1 MSIKKK
7 IIYVSLAVISLIIAG
22 ILVILS
28 MVVRSTLL
36 HNLGEDTE
44 YISSRIISDIS
55 NTITSPM
62 NKTYSFRKS
71 FEVGTLRSRNE
82 SVLYLKNL
90 LKDEDIT
97 FATYCAFE
105 PNAFDGNDA
114 SYRNAAIHDSTGRFI
129 PYVFRDGDKFS
140 TEPLKDIDDPIKG
153 EFYQKPKSSLRTSIT
168 SPFIYKAGNS
178 EIFIVSIMEPILRN
192 GKFIGISG
200 IDIRLTTI
208 KTYLDSLKFADGE
221 GKITLISDNHL
232 VLYDGFTHLSQGLDF
247 RSAAD
252 PHFYEKIKQKDKS
265 LYEFDGYFHVAVPIT
280 IIEGNDPWLARI
292 SIPKSQIQSTL
303 NSIILVTFGLGILG
317 ISLSILSIYF
327 SFQRLV
333 DRRIQSIN
341 HSTEKVASGD
351 LRQLIKID
359 QIDELGSIMV
369 SLNKMIEHLR
379 KLIRIAQ
386 KSSGKIGETTDKMQK
401 TIIELTD
408 LAQNQA
414 ASSEEA
420 SATVEELNASSET
433 IHSNVLSAVENTE
446 TIHQSL
452 GDIQG
457 LMKKILEKVNTFG
470 EISVRANQ
478 NAEEGRAM
486 AKETSL
492 AIREIQ
498 EKSKT
503 ITAFSNVISD
513 IAKRTG
519 LLALNAAIEAARAG
533 ETGKGFAVVA
543 EEITKLASQSA
554 ESVSQINTLSQEALD
569 SIERGNQ
576 QVERLVEVLK
586 KITDEVSLIFMSS
599 NEIGPLI
606 EDQSSRTESIYTEV
620 VEITEQVKSIKLSTE
635 EQQRATNELANMTIN
650 ISNGSQVLSDQ
661 SSSMAENAER
671 LGQVINT
678 LDELLNTFR
687 IEKDLGNEG

>member
-7 IIYVSLAVISLIIAG
+7 IILISLAVISLIIAG
-22 ILVILS
+22 IMIVLS
-28 MVVRSTLL
+28 MVVRSTLQ
-36 HNLGEDTE
+36 HNLEEDTK
-44 YISSRIISDIS
+44 YISSKVTSDIS
-55 NTITSPM
+55 NTLKSPM
-62 NKTYSFRKS
+62 KKTFAFRKS
-71 FEVGTLRSRNE
+71 YENGNIISRADAIN
-82 SVLYLKNL
+82 YLKSLN
-90 LKDEDIT
+90 KENDIA
-97 FATYCAFE
+97 FAAYCGFE
-105 PNAFDGNDA
+105 PNAFDGKDSFYKNTKD
-114 SYRNAAIHDSTGRFI
+114 HDGTGRFI
-129 PYVFRDGDKFS
+129 PYIFRDGDKLFS
-140 TEPLKDIDDPIKG
+140 EPLKNMDDPIQG
-153 EFYQKPKSSLRTSIT
+153 EFYQKPKTTLQTSIT
-168 SPFIYKAGNS
+168 SPYIYKVGKTDM
-178 EIFIVSIMEPILRN
+178 FIVSIMEPILRN
-192 GKFIGISG
+192 GKFIGIAG
-200 IDIRLTTI
+200 IDISLTTI
-208 KTYLDSLKFADGE
+208 KSYLDSLKFSDGE

-232 VLYDGFTHLSQGLDF
+232 VLYDGFTHLSEGLDF

-252 PHFYEKIKQKDKS
+252 PYFYDRIKNKNTNI
-265 LYEFDGYFHVAVPIT
+265 YEFNDYFHVAVPIS
-280 IIEGNDPWLARI
+280 IIEKNDPWFARI
-292 SIPKSQIQSTL
+292 SVPKSQIQSTL
-303 NSIILVTFGLGILG
+303 NSIIFVTIGLGILG
-317 ISLSILSIYF
+317 VTLSILSIYF

-341 HSTEKVASGD
+341 SSTTKVASGD
-351 LRQLIKID
+351 LRHLIQID
-359 QIDELGSIMV
+359 QMDELGSIMV
-369 SLNKMIEHLR
+369 TLNQMIEHLR
-379 KLIRIAQ
+379 KLILIAQ
-386 KSSGKIGETTDKMQK
+386 KSSGKISETTEKIQT
-401 TIIELTD
+401 TITELTD

-452 GDIQG
+452 GDIQN

-478 NAEEGRAM
+478 NAEEGRSM

-533 ETGKGFAVVA
+533 ESGKGFAVVA

-586 KITDEVSLIFMSS
+586 KITDEVSLIFISS

-620 VEITEQVKSIKLSTE
+620 VEITEQVKSIQLSTE

-671 LGQVINT
+671 LEQVINT
-678 LDELLNTFR
+678 LDELLKTFR
-687 IEKDLGNEG
+687 IEKEV

>member
-7 IIYVSLAVISLIIAG
+7 IIFISLAVISFIIAG
-22 ILVILS
+22 IMIVLS
-28 MVVRSTLL
+28 MVVRSTLI
-36 HNLGEDTE
+36 HNLEEDTT
-44 YISSRIISDIS
+44 YISSKIISDIS
-55 NTITSPM
+55 HTLKTPL
-62 NKTYSFRKS
+62 NKTFAFRKS
-71 FEVGTLRSRNE
+71 YENGNLSSRAE
-82 SVLYLKNL
+82 SIQYLKSL
-90 LKDEDIT
+90 IKEKDIA

-105 PNAFDGNDA
+105 PNAFDGKDN
-114 SYRNAAIHDSTGRFI
+114 SYRNSPNHDNTGRFI
-129 PYVFRDGDKFS
+129 PYVFRDGDKIF
-140 TEPLKDIDDPIKG
+140 TEALKDIDDPIQG
-153 EFYQKPKSSLRTSIT
+153 EFYQKPKATLNTSIT
-168 SPFIYKAGNS
+168 SPYIYKAGKS

-200 IDIRLTTI
+200 IDISLTTI
-208 KTYLDSLKFADGE
+208 KSYLDSLKFADSE

-232 VLYDGFTHLSQGLDF
+232 VLYDGFTHLSEGLDF

-252 PHFYEKIKQKDKS
+252 PYFYDRIKNKDAS
-265 LYEFDGYFHVAVPIT
+265 IYEFNEYFHVAIPIT
-280 IIEGNDPWLARI
+280 IIEKNDPWFVRI
-292 SIPKSQIQSTL
+292 SVPKSQIQSTL
-303 NSIILVTFGLGILG
+303 NSIIFVTIGLGILG
-317 ISLSILSIYF
+317 VVLSILSIFF

-341 HSTEKVASGD
+341 SSTGKVASGD

-359 QIDELGSIMV
+359 QVDELGSIMV
-369 SLNKMIEHLR
+369 SLNQMIEHLR

-386 KSSGKIGETTDKMQK
+386 KSSGKISETTEKIQN

-452 GDIQG
+452 GDIQN
-457 LMKKILEKVNTFG
+457 LMKKILDKVNTFG
-470 EISVRANQ
+470 EISVRANL
-478 NAEEGRAM
+478 NAEEGRSM

-533 ETGKGFAVVA
+533 ESGKGFAVVA

-586 KITDEVSLIFMSS
+586 KITDEVSLIFLSS

-620 VEITEQVKSIKLSTE
+620 VEITEQVKSIQLSTE

-678 LDELLNTFR
+678 LDELLKTFR
-687 IEKDLGNEG
+687 IEKEI

>member
-1 MSIKKK
+1 MLIKKK
-7 IIYVSLAVISLIIAG
+7 IILISLAVISFIIAG
-22 ILVILS
+22 IMIILS

-36 HNLGEDTE
+36 HNLHEDTR
-44 YISSRIISDIS
+44 YISSKIISDIS
-55 NTITSPM
+55 NTLKSPM
-62 NKTYSFRKS
+62 KKSFAFRKS
-71 FEVGTLRSRNE
+71 FEQGNFNSRTNAIQ
-82 SVLYLKNL
+82 YLKTLNQ
-90 LKDEDIT
+90 ENDIA
-97 FATYCAFE
+97 FAAYCGFE

-114 SYRNAAIHDSTGRFI
+114 AYRNTANHDATGRFL
-129 PYVFRDGDKFS
+129 PYVYRLNDKIY
-140 TEPLKDIDDPIKG
+140 TEVLKNVDDPIQG
-153 EFYQKPKSSLRTSIT
+153 EFYQKPKSTLQTSIT
-168 SPFIYKAGNS
+168 SPYIYKVGKTDM
-178 EIFIVSIMEPILRN
+178 FIVSIMEPIIKN
-192 GKFIGISG
+192 GKFIGIAG
-200 IDIRLTTI
+200 IDISLTTI
-208 KTYLDSLKFADGE
+208 KSYLDSLKFADGKGE
-221 GKITLISDNHL
+221 ITLISDNHL
-232 VLYDGFTHLSQGLDF
+232 VLYDGFTHLSEGLDF

-252 PHFYEKIKQKDKS
+252 PHFYNKLKEKDLN
-265 LYEFDGYFHVAVPIT
+265 LYEYNGYFHVAVPIT
-280 IIEGNDPWLARI
+280 IIEGNDPWFARI
-292 SIPKSQIQSTL
+292 SVPKSQIQSTL
-303 NSIILVTFGLGILG
+303 NSILLVTIGLGILG
-317 ISLSILSIYF
+317 VGLSILSIYF

-341 HSTEKVASGD
+341 SSTGQVASGD

-359 QIDELGSIMV
+359 QMDELGSIMV
-369 SLNKMIEHLR
+369 SLNQMIEHLR

-386 KSSGKIGETTDKMQK
+386 KSSGKISDTTEKIQN
-401 TIIELTD
+401 TILELTD
-408 LAQNQA
+408 LAQSQA

-433 IHSNVLSAVENTE
+433 IHSNVLSAVTNTE

-452 GDIQG
+452 SDIQI

-470 EISVRANQ
+470 EIAIRANN
-478 NAEEGRAM
+478 NAEEGRTM
-486 AKETSL
+486 ANATSL

-533 ETGKGFAVVA
+533 ESGKGFAVVA
-543 EEITKLASQSA
+543 EEITKLAGQSA
-554 ESVSQINTLSQEALD
+554 ESVSQINSLSQEALD

-586 KITDEVSLIFMSS
+586 KITDEVSLIFLSS

-606 EDQSSRTESIYTEV
+606 EDQSSRTENIYSEV
-620 VEITEQVKSIKLSTE
+620 VEITEQVKSIQLSTE

-671 LGQVINT
+671 LIQVIHT
-678 LDELLNTFR
+678 LNELLKTFQ
-687 IEKDLGNEG
+687 IETEA

>member
-1 MSIKKK
+1 
-7 IIYVSLAVISLIIAG
+7 
-22 ILVILS
+22 

-55 NTITSPM
+55 NTLTSPM

-71 FEVGTLRSRNE
+71 FEVGTLRSRPE
-82 SVLYLKNL
+82 SIQYLKNL
-90 LKDEDIT
+90 LKEKDIT

-114 SYRNAAIHDSTGRFI
+114 AYRNAPIHDGTGRFI
-129 PYVFRDGDKFS
+129 PYIFRDGEKLS
-140 TEPLKDIDDPIKG
+140 AEPLKDIDDPIKG
-153 EFYQKPKSSLRTSIT
+153 EFYQKPKATLKTSIT

-178 EIFIVSIMEPILRN
+178 DIFLVSIMEPILKK

-200 IDIRLTTI
+200 IDISLTTI
-208 KTYLDSLKFADGE
+208 KTYLDTLKFADGE

-252 PHFYEKIKQKDKS
+252 PHFYEKLKKKNRS
-265 LYEFDGYFHVAVPIT
+265 LYEFDDYFHVAVPIT
-280 IIEGNDPWLARI
+280 IIEGNDPWFARI

-303 NSIILVTFGLGILG
+303 NSIVLITIGLGILG
-317 ISLSILSIYF
+317 VSLSILSVYF

-341 HSTEKVASGD
+341 RSTEKVASGD
-351 LRQLIKID
+351 LRQLIPID
-359 QIDELGSIMV
+359 QTDELGSIMV

-386 KSSGKIGETTDKMQK
+386 KSSGKISETTDKMQK
-401 TIIELTD
+401 TIVELTD

-452 GDIQG
+452 GDIQN

-478 NAEEGRAM
+478 NAEEGR
-486 AKETSL
+486 
-492 AIREIQ
+492 
-498 EKSKT
+498 
-503 ITAFSNVISD
+503 
-513 IAKRTG
+513 
-519 LLALNAAIEAARAG
+519 
-533 ETGKGFAVVA
+533 
-543 EEITKLASQSA
+543 
-554 ESVSQINTLSQEALD
+554 
-569 SIERGNQ
+569 
-576 QVERLVEVLK
+576 
-586 KITDEVSLIFMSS
+586 
-599 NEIGPLI
+599 
-606 EDQSSRTESIYTEV
+606 
-620 VEITEQVKSIKLSTE
+620 
-635 EQQRATNELANMTIN
+635 
-650 ISNGSQVLSDQ
+650 
-661 SSSMAENAER
+661 SMAENAER

-687 IEKDLGNEG
+687 IEKDLEKED

>member
-7 IIYVSLAVISLIIAG
+7 IILISLAVISIIIAG
-22 ILVILS
+22 IMIVLS
-28 MVVRSTLL
+28 MVVRSTLQ
-36 HNLGEDTE
+36 HNLEEDTK
-44 YISSRIISDIS
+44 YISSKVTSDIS
-55 NTITSPM
+55 NTLKSPM
-62 NKTYSFRKS
+62 KKTFAFRKS
-71 FEVGTLRSRNE
+71 YDNGNIISRADAIN
-82 SVLYLKNL
+82 YLKSLN
-90 LKDEDIT
+90 KENDIA
-97 FATYCAFE
+97 FATYCGFE
-105 PNAFDGNDA
+105 PNAFDGKDSLYKNTKD
-114 SYRNAAIHDSTGRFI
+114 HDGTGRFI
-129 PYVFRDGDKFS
+129 PYIFRDGDKLFS
-140 TEPLKDIDDPIKG
+140 EPLKNVDDPIQG
-153 EFYQKPKSSLRTSIT
+153 EFYQKPKSTLQTSIT
-168 SPFIYKAGNS
+168 SPYIYKVGKTDM
-178 EIFIVSIMEPILRN
+178 FIVSIMEPILRN
-192 GKFIGISG
+192 GKFIGIAG
-200 IDIRLTTI
+200 IDISLTTI
-208 KTYLDSLKFADGE
+208 KSYLDSLKFADGE

-232 VLYDGFTHLSQGLDF
+232 VLYDGFTHLSEGLDF

-252 PHFYEKIKQKDKS
+252 PYFYDRIKNNDTNI
-265 LYEFDGYFHVAVPIT
+265 YEFNDYFHVAVPIS
-280 IIEGNDPWLARI
+280 IIEKNDPWFARI
-292 SIPKSQIQSTL
+292 SVPKSQIQSTL
-303 NSIILVTFGLGILG
+303 NSIIIVTIGLGILG
-317 ISLSILSIYF
+317 VTLSILSIYF
-327 SFQRLV
+327 SFQKLV

-341 HSTEKVASGD
+341 ASTTKVASGD
-351 LRQLIKID
+351 LRHLIQID
-359 QIDELGSIMV
+359 QMDELGSIMV
-369 SLNKMIEHLR
+369 TLNQMIEHLR

-386 KSSGKIGETTDKMQK
+386 KSSGKISETTEKIQN
-401 TIIELTD
+401 TITELTD

-452 GDIQG
+452 GDIQN

-478 NAEEGRAM
+478 NAEEGRSM

-533 ETGKGFAVVA
+533 ESGKGFAVVA

-554 ESVSQINTLSQEALD
+554 ESVSQINTLSEEALD

-586 KITDEVSLIFMSS
+586 KITDEVSLIFISS

-620 VEITEQVKSIKLSTE
+620 VEITEQVKSIQLSTE

-671 LGQVINT
+671 LGQVTNT
-678 LDELLNTFR
+678 LDELLKTFR
-687 IEKDLGNEG
+687 IEKEV

>member
-7 IIYVSLAVISLIIAG
+7 IILISLAVISLIIAG
-22 ILVILS
+22 IMIVLS
-28 MVVRSTLL
+28 MVVRSTLQ
-36 HNLGEDTE
+36 HNLEEDTK
-44 YISSRIISDIS
+44 YISSKVTSDIS
-55 NTITSPM
+55 NTLKSPM
-62 NKTYSFRKS
+62 KKTFAFRKS
-71 FEVGTLRSRNE
+71 YENGNIISRADAIN
-82 SVLYLKNL
+82 YLKSLN
-90 LKDEDIT
+90 KENDIA
-97 FATYCAFE
+97 FATYCGFE
-105 PNAFDGNDA
+105 PNAFDGKDSFYKNTKD
-114 SYRNAAIHDSTGRFI
+114 HDGTGRFI
-129 PYVFRDGDKFS
+129 PYIFRDGDKLFS
-140 TEPLKDIDDPIKG
+140 EPLKNVDDPIQG
-153 EFYQKPKSSLRTSIT
+153 EFYQKPKSTLQTSIT
-168 SPFIYKAGNS
+168 SPYIYKVGKTD
-178 EIFIVSIMEPILRN
+178 IFIVSIMEPILRN
-192 GKFIGISG
+192 GKFIGIAG
-200 IDIRLTTI
+200 IDISLTTI
-208 KTYLDSLKFADGE
+208 KSYLDSLKFSDGE

-232 VLYDGFTHLSQGLDF
+232 VLYDGFTHLSEGLDF

-252 PHFYEKIKQKDKS
+252 PYFYDRIKNKDKNI
-265 LYEFDGYFHVAVPIT
+265 YEFNDYFHVAVPIS
-280 IIEGNDPWLARI
+280 IIEKNDPWFARI
-292 SIPKSQIQSTL
+292 SVPKSQIQSTL
-303 NSIILVTFGLGILG
+303 NSIIFVTIGLGILG
-317 ISLSILSIYF
+317 VTLSILSIYF

-341 HSTEKVASGD
+341 TSTTKVASGD
-351 LRQLIKID
+351 LRHLIQID
-359 QIDELGSIMV
+359 QMDELGSIMV
-369 SLNKMIEHLR
+369 TLNQMIEHLR

-386 KSSGKIGETTDKMQK
+386 KSSGKISETTEKIQT
-401 TIIELTD
+401 TITELTD

-452 GDIQG
+452 GDIQN

-478 NAEEGRAM
+478 NAEEGRSM

-533 ETGKGFAVVA
+533 ESGKGFAVVA

-586 KITDEVSLIFMSS
+586 KITDEVSLIFISS

-620 VEITEQVKSIKLSTE
+620 VEITEQVKSIQLSTE

-678 LDELLNTFR
+678 LDELLKTFR
-687 IEKDLGNEG
+687 IEKEV